1 MAHLTPKATAD
12 RLGITTRWLAELAKA
27 GCVPKTGKGRN
38 ARHPWPGTRKAYD
51 EYLARKA
58 VEALG
63 PLDLKKERAALIRV
77 QRKTAELDLRRKQA
91 ELVTATDAAAE
102 SARLVEFVRAR
113 LLNLPGRFGPQ
124 LVGIQRVDDAVAKL
138 DTAVREVMSGLIADA
153 DELKQ
158 PPTRKTRTR
167 RPAKPRKSS
176 KRVGRPARK
185 AG

>member
-1 MAHLTPKATAD
+1 MAHLTPKTTAE
-12 RLGITTRWLAELAKA
+12 RLGITTRWLEKLAKA

-38 ARHPWPGTRKAYD
+38 ARHPWPETRRAYD
-51 EYLARKA
+51 EYIARKA

-124 LVGIQRVDDAVAKL
+124 LVGIQRVDEAVTKL
-138 DTAVREVMSGLIADA
+138 DTAVREVMSGLVAAA
-153 DELKQ
+153 DELDK
-158 PPTRKTRTR
+158 PPPKRRGTR
-167 RPAKPRKSS
+167 RPAKARKPS